1 MTISTLRRPNASAK
15 EPQIYAPA
23 IIPKIHKYLISKSWM
38 YVFKYMYWPIKII
51 EFSHP
56 LDDVFSLRS
65 HWADGNMKDMH
76 ITSISSLVLTK
87 PHTTSNK

>member
-1 MTISTLRRPNASAK
+1 MN
-15 EPQIYAPA
+15 
-23 IIPKIHKYLISKSWM
+23 M
-38 YVFKYMYWPIKII
+38 I
-51 EFSHP
+51 ELSHP

-87 PHTTSNK
+87 PHTTNNK